1 MYAFMYLTNCSS
13 LTARFNV
20 RFVLLCFF
28 TNQLCYSASQ
38 KLLYPISPE
47 NVRIFGRLFSA

>member
-20 RFVLLCFF
+20 RFVLLRFF